1 MTVSSSIFLFHEFT
15 SKFSKFNIQ
24 KKFILIPNKIVNFR
38 RNCSKTNLMGDDKKL
53 EEKLISFDNWVTE
66 LVDLVPA
73 SVYVRLQAV
82 RYTIS
87 SYYS

>member
-1 MTVSSSIFLFHEFT
+1 
-15 SKFSKFNIQ
+15 
-24 KKFILIPNKIVNFR
+24 
-38 RNCSKTNLMGDDKKL
+38 MGDDKKL